1 MDKIGQ
7 QSLEPFKEWAEL
19 ANEASR
25 LNGYS
30 DRGDQWILDDYE
42 VEDFKERVVKSWDT
56 IQPLFE
62 QIHAYV
68 RKMLAQEHEQYIQKD
83 GPIPAHILG
92 TMWAQTWKPLNKKI
106 RPFPEEPSFDVTD
119 DMKKQGYTVDKM
131 VKMANNFFTS
141 LGMIPATEEFY
152 KNSIFT
158 NEDGKGGDCMA
169 VSWEMCS
176 KTDFRMK
183 ICAEVGMSPFITLHH
198 EMGHIQYYMQYA
210 HHVKHFREA
219 ANPAFHEA
227 IGDVISLSVQ
237 SPAYLKQIGLLK
249 SDQNKKST
257 INQLMSQALEKIAFL
272 PSALIFDL
280 WRWEVFA
287 GNVSYEKL
295 VRRWWDLRIRY
306 QGLCPGVRRT
316 DQDLDPLAKF
326 HVAQGQ
332 PFISYYVSYILQ
344 FQIHKEL
351 CRIAGHKGPLYEC
364 SIYGSKEAGQKLT

>member
-7 QSLEPFKEWAEL
+7 ESLEPFKEYASL

-30 DRGDQWILDDYE
+30 DRGEQWVIDDYE
-42 VEDFKERVVKSWDT
+42 VGDFQTKIVESWDT
-56 IQPLFE
+56 IKPLFK
-62 QIHAYV
+62 QVHAYV
-68 RKMLAQEHEQYIQKD
+68 RKMLRKEHKKYIQKD

-92 TMWAQTWKPLNKKI
+92 SMWAQSWKSLNGKI
-106 RPFPEEPSFDVTD
+106 RPFPKEPSFDITQP
-119 DMKKQGYTVDKM
+119 MKDQGYTVDKM
-131 VKMANNFFTS
+131 VKMADDFFKS
-141 LGMIPATEEFY
+141 LGMKPATKEFY
-152 KNSIFT
+152 DNSIFT
-158 NEDGKGGDCMA
+158 NKDGKGGDCMA

-176 KTDFRMK
+176 PTDFRMK
-183 ICAEVGMSPFITLHH
+183 ICADVNMNHFITLHH

-210 HHVKHFREA
+210 HHPKHFREA

-237 SPAYLKQIGLLK
+237 SPEYLKQIGLLK
-249 SDQNKKST
+249 SKQNRET
-257 INQLMSQALEKIAFL
+257 MINMLMSMALEKVSFL

-280 WRWEVFA
+280 WRWEIFA
-287 GNVSYEKL
+287 GKVSYEKL
-295 VRRWWDLRIRY
+295 VRRWWDLRTIY

-316 DQDLDPLAKF
+316 DDDLDPLAKF
-326 HVAQGQ
+326 HVANGQ

-351 CRIAGHKGPLYEC
+351 CRIKGHQGPLYEC
-364 SIYGSKEAGQKLT
+364 SIYGSKEAGKKLS